1 MGHLLFSGPGPISV
15 EDTEK
20 LFVYIFDSVFKQ
32 MFSTLLEL
40 LIFLSY
46 NKSCYLLTSTW
57 FWSGSKN
64 LNITFYCM
72 VNFKSKANSTE
83 SIHKSKTFKFK
94 FFVQKY
100 HLCFFIAALYRFFF
114 LSKEYVLKLITDY
127 FDFFFLTN
135 QTLFPI

>member
-20 LFVYIFDSVFKQ
+20 LFIYIFDSFFKQ

-46 NKSCYLLTSTW
+46 NKSCYLLTSTG

-83 SIHKSKTFKFK
+83 SIHKSKTFKF
-94 FFVQKY
+94 
-100 HLCFFIAALYRFFF
+100 FIAALYRFFF
-114 LSKEYVLKLITDY
+114 SVEGIRFETYYKL
-127 FDFFFLTN
+127 FWFFCF
-135 QTLFPI
+135 ISMHA